1 MLYESLAEDVDIHGK
16 ENHHESCRQNK
27 QNKIMAK
34 FESTIREIQAPQQLV
49 YSVLSN
55 MNNIGKAMDRIPAD
69 MRDKVSFTD
78 DGFSI
83 QSPVGK
89 VAAKVVGLEET
100 KTIKLESVDSPVP
113 FNFWIQLLPVTTE
126 TCKMKLTMKAELNF
140 MMAQMVKGPLQKG
153 IEQLADVLQA
163 LPYRQIAQAE

>member
-1 MLYESLAEDVDIHGK
+1 
-16 ENHHESCRQNK
+16 
-27 QNKIMAK
+27 MAK

-89 VAAKVVGLEET
+89 VAAKVVGLEEP
-100 KTIKLESVDSPVP
+100 KTIKLGSVDSPVP

>member
-1 MLYESLAEDVDIHGK
+1 
-16 ENHHESCRQNK
+16 
-27 QNKIMAK
+27 MAK

-89 VAAKVVGLEET
+89 VAAKVVGLEEP
-100 KTIKLESVDSPVP
+100 KTIKLESVDSRVP

-126 TCKMKLTMKAELNF
+126 TCKMKLTRKAELNF

>member
-1 MLYESLAEDVDIHGK
+1 
-16 ENHHESCRQNK
+16 
-27 QNKIMAK
+27 MAK

-55 MNNIGKAMDRIPAD
+55 MNNIGKAMNRIPAD

-89 VAAKVVGLEET
+89 VAAKVVGLEEP

-113 FNFWIQLLPVTTE
+113 FNFWVQVLPVTPT
-126 TCKMKLTMKAELNF
+126 TSKMKLTIKADVNPF
-140 MMAQMVKGPLQKG
+140 VGGMVKKPLQEG
-153 IEQLADVLQA
+153 IERIADALQMIS
-163 LPYRQIAQAE
+163 Y